1 VASDTKSRHD
11 GARPDLSQGE
21 LQLVPAAQPGLFA
34 QGAEPSR
41 AALEAAQARL
51 LQDRSLQFHLK
62 LQAPT
67 PKAETPEWLKWL
79 ANLVGQLGHLLS
91 WVFWAAVVLG
101 AAAIV
106 LFILLEI
113 ARTRWPDLF
122 KRKRKPRPSPVD
134 WRPEAAV
141 ARALL
146 AEADRLAA
154 EGRYAEAARLLLHRS
169 IEDIES
175 RRPRLVRPAF
185 TSREIAG
192 LEGLPAA
199 ARLTFGFIAEIVE
212 RSLFG
217 GREVDA
223 ANFAA
228 CRRAYEDFAFPGAW
242 A

>member
-1 VASDTKSRHD
+1 MPV
-11 GARPDLSQGE
+11 
-21 LQLVPAAQPGLFA
+21 AQPGLFA
-34 QGAEPSR
+34 EGAEPSR
-41 AALEAAQARL
+41 AALRAAQARL
-51 LQDRSLQFHLK
+51 LQDKSLQFRLEV
-62 LQAPT
+62 QAPP

-79 ANLVGQLGHLLS
+79 VNLIGQLAHVLGWL
-91 WVFWAAVVLG
+91 FWAAVVLG
-101 AAAIV
+101 AAAIA
-106 LFILLEI
+106 LFIVLEI
-113 ARTRWPDLF
+113 ARTRWPGLF
-122 KRKRKPRPSPVD
+122 KRKRKPRQSPVD
-134 WRPEAAV
+134 WRPDAAV

-185 TSREIAG
+185 TAREIAR
-192 LEGLPAA
+192 LEDLPAA
-199 ARLTFGFIAEIVE
+199 ARQTFGFIAEMVE

-217 GREVDA
+217 GRDVDA

-228 CRRAYEDFAFPGAW
+228 CRRAYEDFAFSGAW

>member
-1 VASDTKSRHD
+1 MPV
-11 GARPDLSQGE
+11 
-21 LQLVPAAQPGLFA
+21 AQPGLFA
-34 QGAEPSR
+34 EGAEPSR
-41 AALEAAQARL
+41 AALKAAHVRL
-51 LQDRSLQFHLK
+51 LQDKSLQFRLEV
-62 LQAPT
+62 QAPP

-79 ANLVGQLGHLLS
+79 VNLLS
-91 WVFWAAVVLG
+91 WLGHALSGVFWIAVALG
-101 AAAIV
+101 VAAIV
-106 LFILLEI
+106 IFIVLEI

-134 WRPEAAV
+134 WRPDAAV

-185 TSREIAG
+185 TAREIAR
-192 LEGLPAA
+192 LEDLPAA
-199 ARLTFGFIAEIVE
+199 ARQTFCFIAEMVE

-217 GREVDA
+217 GRNVDA

>member
-1 VASDTKSRHD
+1 M
-11 GARPDLSQGE
+11 
-21 LQLVPAAQPGLFA
+21 PAAQPGLFA
-34 QGAEPSR
+34 EGAEPSR
-41 AALEAAQARL
+41 ATLKAAQGRL
-51 LQDRSLQFHLK
+51 LQDRTLQFHLK
-62 LQAPT
+62 LEAPT
-67 PKAETPEWLKWL
+67 PKAATPEWLKWL

-91 WVFWAAVVLG
+91 WVFWGAVVLG

-106 LFILLEI
+106 VFIVLEI

-122 KRKRKPRPSPVD
+122 KRKRKPGQSPVD

-185 TSREIAG
+185 TAREIAG

-199 ARLTFGFIAEIVE
+199 ARQTFGFIAEIVE
-212 RSLFG
+212 RSFFG
-217 GREVDA
+217 GRDVDA
-223 ANFAA
+223 DSFAA

-242 A
+242 S